1 MKFLRKSKFH
11 WFLLA
16 AIMVSV
22 TVVITLNR
30 THPENP
36 TISMVVDSGD
46 ILSTVMTTGTVKPV
60 RQLNVGAQVNGQLK
74 KLYVQQ
80 GDKVKK
86 GDLLAEIDPML
97 QASELRKSEAELQ
110 SAKAQ
115 LRSAKVLLKRY
126 KLALLRQKKMA
137 NEGSAVIGEVEQAE
151 ADYNAQQEQ
160 LHVDEARIVQAEM
173 AVEAARVNVSYTRIL
188 APIDGEVLGIV
199 TQEGQTIVS
208 SQSAPTLMVIADM
221 STMRVQTRI
230 SETDI
235 LKVKT
240 GQRLWFYVVASP
252 QHRFDSVLGVIQ
264 NAPDE
269 ALKSED
275 ESALSQQSS
284 GAVYYNGTFNVNNQQ
299 RLLKTSMTAQVYIVV
314 SEAKNVLRMPLA
326 ALGQHVNG
334 KQYWV
339 QVMVNGQPEMRQIE
353 IGIRDNQFV
362 QVVSGLKAG
371 DRVIPFS
378 ASDKGAQK

>member
-1 MKFLRKSKFH
+1 MKSLRKIKFH

-16 AIMVSV
+16 ALMVSV

-36 TISMVVDSGD
+36 AISMVVDSGD

-60 RQLNVGAQVNGQLK
+60 RQVNVGAQVNGQLR

-126 KLALLRQKKMA
+126 KLALVRQKKMA
-137 NEGSAVIGEVEQAE
+137 KEGSAVLGEVEQAE
-151 ADYNAQQEQ
+151 ADYNSQQEQ

-173 AVEAARVNVSYTRIL
+173 AVETARVNVSYTRIL

-252 QHRFDSVLGVIQ
+252 QHRFDSVLGV
-264 NAPDE
+264 
-269 ALKSED
+269 K
-275 ESALSQQSS
+275 
-284 GAVYYNGTFNVNNQQ
+284 
-299 RLLKTSMTAQVYIVV
+299 
-314 SEAKNVLRMPLA
+314 
-326 ALGQHVNG
+326 H
-334 KQYWV
+334 
-339 QVMVNGQPEMRQIE
+339 
-353 IGIRDNQFV
+353 
-362 QVVSGLKAG
+362 
-371 DRVIPFS
+371 
-378 ASDKGAQK
+378 